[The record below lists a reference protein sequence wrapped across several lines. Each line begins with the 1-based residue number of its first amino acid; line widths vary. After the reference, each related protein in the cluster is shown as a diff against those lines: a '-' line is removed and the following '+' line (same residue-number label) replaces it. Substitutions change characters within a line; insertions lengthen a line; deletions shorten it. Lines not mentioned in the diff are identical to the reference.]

1 VRLRSRDFLYAW
13 IIVSIII
20 VFTYIFGGFDRVN
33 YSILNYLYCLS
44 RKLEFSEDIVVIG
57 ITDKCLGEIGRWP
70 WRRDYFVRL
79 FKILKEEGVRAV
91 GIDILFLEPEG
102 TVDDQLAVISKEL
115 KRVVYS
121 AYYNTEDARLYLP
134 ISKLTK
140 NSYGLGHINVTPAV
154 NGFIYSLPESLPYGN
169 EKIKAFSIRVAEAY
183 LDRSINGLPNEN
195 GSLLINYT
203 GKRPKIIPFVDV
215 LEGKFPKESFRNK
228 LVLIGITAKGLG
240 DYFLAPSYKEPISG
254 IEVHANAVN
263 TIIKGMFPK
272 RVPKITVITITL
284 ILALLLFL
292 MKEKPLRVLLI
303 SLLIILASFSTSYV
317 IFSTKRIIFD
327 CFPIILSTIFDVGM
341 VTTYG
346 YLKEK
351 REKDRIRSIFQMY
364 LPPEVIERHLNNSE
378 LWSLEGE
385 EVEVTVMFIDI
396 SGFTKFSLEHKPQ
409 EVVEFLNRYFSIVTD
424 IIFKHRGTL
433 DKFIGDAVM
442 AIYGAPIRYM
452 EHPLEAI
459 LSAFEIMEAV
469 KRYNIL
475 LKIGINTGS
484 VILGNIGTEK
494 RIQYT
499 AIGDTVNMAEYL
511 ESIANPGE
519 IILGETTYNEIR
531 DMVIAERIV
540 LTGKYE
546 GRIAYKVINY
556 G

>member
-1 VRLRSRDFLYAW
+1 MRLNSRGFLYIW
-13 IIVSIII
+13 IIVSIIA
-20 VFTYIFGGFDRVN
+20 VFIYLFGGFDRIN
-33 YSILNYLYCLS
+33 YSILNYLYYLS
-44 RKLEFSEDIVVIG
+44 NKTEFSEDIVVIG
-57 ITDKCLGEIGRWP
+57 ITDKCLEKLGRWP
-70 WRRDYFVRL
+70 WKRDYFVRL
-79 FKILKEEGVRAV
+79 LEILNEAKVRGV

-102 TVDDQLAVISKEL
+102 TADDQLAIISKEL

-121 AYYNTEDARLYLP
+121 AYYNIEDARLYLP
-134 ISKLTK
+134 IFKLIK
-140 NSYGLGHINVTPAV
+140 NSYGIGHINVTPEV
-154 NGFIYSLPESLPYGN
+154 NGFIYSLPESLPYKN

-183 LDRSINGLPNEN
+183 LDRTINDLPTEDGN
-195 GSLLINYT
+195 LLINYT
-203 GKRPKIIPFVDV
+203 GKKPKVIPFVDV
-215 LEGKFPKESFRNK
+215 LEGKIPREFFKDK
-228 LVLIGITAKGLG
+228 LVLIGITARGLG
-240 DYFLAPSYKEPISG
+240 DYFLVPSYKEPISG

-263 TIIKGMFPK
+263 TIIKGMFIK
-272 RVPKITVITITL
+272 KVPKITVITITL

-292 MKEKPLRVLLI
+292 MREKPLRTLLMG
-303 SLLIILASFSTSYV
+303 LLIILASFSTSYI

-327 CFPIILSTIFDVGM
+327 CFPMILSAILDVGM
-341 VTTYG
+341 TTLYG
-346 YLKEK
+346 YFKEK
-351 REKDRIRSIFQMY
+351 REKDRIRGIFQMY

-378 LWSLEGE
+378 LWNLGGE

-396 SGFTKFSLEHKPQ
+396 SGFTKFSQEHKPQ

-424 IIFKHRGTL
+424 IIFRHRGTL

-442 AIYGAPIRYM
+442 AIYGAPIRYK

-459 LSAFEIMEAV
+459 LSALEIMEAV

-475 LKIGINTGS
+475 LKIGINTGN
-484 VILGNIGTEK
+484 VILGNIGTER

-519 IILGETTYNEIR
+519 IIIGETTYNEIR
-531 DMVIAERIV
+531 DVVSAEKIL

-546 GRIAYKVINY
+546 GKTAYKVIGY